1 MADNITYRF
10 IQNVGDYFPSGYF
23 TEDFADKVQK
33 CAGRTADEMKE
44 LNKPFITLRA
54 QYEEYKNFI
63 INAHPRVK
71 DAIRRTHE
79 WHTALLNV
87 LGYDT
92 DHAYQEPFVVSDKGE
107 FVEMIPVRH
116 VLRSGDKISMLIM
129 EMQHLISVN
138 EQSPAGLFEQ
148 QYESEPDK
156 YTRQQRYYAGQ
167 WADVIPARYLDK
179 EKYHFSPAIINKA
192 ITQLFLM
199 PEERRPNFIL
209 MLAGNVVFLFNK
221 DKWARG
227 AYLQFS
233 LDDLYA
239 QGQLKSSRNHYALFQ
254 LLVNKEAL
262 AADGQTVLMDS
273 LIEESYKN
281 AYEVTKDLKE
291 GVILAVET
299 LANEALYYMKH
310 VAHRPFGKKHA
321 EADGTVTYDETNDDF
336 EAEVK
341 DDCLT
346 IVYRLLFILFAESRP
361 ELEILPTGD
370 EVYKRGYSF
379 EALRDLEQMRLISDE
394 ARNGY
399 FFDDSIHHLFG
410 ILSKGFHKDDEADN
424 KSFRVRPIDSPMFN
438 DHRLK
443 QLQDVRIR
451 NVKWQEIIR
460 ALSLSRSKKYCGR
473 ISYANLGVNQL
484 GSVYESLLAYR
495 GFYAEEDYIE
505 VCKAGAPED
514 GTYLVP
520 YSRMEAFDIKEV
532 ICDEETGEPIKLP
545 RGTFVYRLN
554 GRDRQKSA
562 SYYTPEVL
570 TRSTIKYTIK
580 AMVDEVRE
588 GKRKPMELLDLKILE
603 PAVGAAAF
611 LNEVINQ
618 LAEAYMTYVEKKPAP
633 DRYRDELQKVKA
645 YIATHNVYGV
655 DLNPTAIELG
665 KLSLW
670 LNVIHK
676 DMETPFFANRLTVG
690 NAVIG
695 AWFKVYARQEVLAK
709 KGSRKLEANEWWTK
723 APHKVKFG
731 RTRVNRSVNEV
742 YYFLLPDKAMLAAL
756 GLRDMKREHA
766 TEAKLMAD
774 RLKDWTAPIGEEQ
787 FRTLQRL
794 SAKIDLLLRKAMETQ
809 VNIERLTN
817 NRRDIWPHEI
827 SQENQLFRAYEQ
839 AEKYAE
845 KERIFDTRYRRD
857 NAYYKLK
864 LVMDYWCALWFWE
877 YQDAFALPTRE
888 EYWREIENLLDVS
901 NDKLDRNTQRV
912 MAGVNIVSEEPEFEY
927 GNGRMTEEQA
937 QIVTKSK
944 EEILESTTSQMTLF
958 VEEEPERFRI
968 VKRLA
973 NRYHFFHPMLE
984 FIEVFWIRDGFDI
997 ICGNPP
1003 WLKLEF
1009 DEQGIISEKY
1019 PEIAIRK
1026 VSAPEARTL
1035 RNDFFAASPLLAQ
1048 LYRDEE
1054 LENAGAA
1061 TFMNAHCNYPLLEGQ
1076 QTNLYKCILE
1086 NGFSLLSDRGY
1097 MGILHPEGV
1106 YDDPNGQSF
1115 RREIYKRLRFHFQ
1128 YQNAFNLFP
1137 IGHREKYGTS
1147 VYGGYQ
1153 EIGFYSINNLFIPQ
1167 TIDACFAHSGH
1178 GICGGIKINGEWNTT
1193 GHHDRIVH
1201 ITEKELKVMAD
1212 TFEQGAEAQSAKLV
1226 SIHATQIMEIL
1237 KAFAAF
1243 PKHVGDFNPNIQECY
1258 HETGAVDAGII
1269 KRETFYPNVDNYEM
1283 VYNGPQIY
1291 VGNPCYKTP
1300 KSICNTKADYDTIDL
1315 TSISVEYMA
1324 RSNYRPIMPL
1334 AEYKKQVQGFYI
1346 GQDSMGNAMYDNWID
1361 YYKVGFR
1368 KMINLSGER
1377 SLICAVL
1384 PRRTAHINGV
1394 ISATFS
1400 SRDNTVDMAALCASL
1415 PLDFFMKTIAAQ
1427 NLTSVRMQGFP
1438 LGVDKKYNSALR
1450 SRCLRLNCVT
1460 NHYAELWQEVWNPA
1474 YREDT
1479 WSINDPR
1486 LAPWDTLT
1494 EQWNHDIPLRNYF
1507 ARRQALVEIDVVAAM
1522 ALGLTLD
1529 ELIMMYKIQ
1538 FPVLQQNENDTWYD
1552 TEGKIVFTCS
1562 KGLTGVGLDRPAWN
1576 AMRGEEITNENGV
1589 VMGYK
1594 GIEPTYIHIIDP
1606 ARSEL
1611 YGGQKQTFVAPYT
1624 KCDRIDDYRTA
1635 WAHFEKIFNK

>member
-10 IQNVGDYFPSGYF
+10 IQNIGDYFPSGYF
-23 TEDFADKVQK
+23 TENFVDKVQK

-44 LNKPFITLRA
+44 LNKPFTALRA
-54 QYEEYKNFI
+54 QYEDYKNFI
-63 INAHPRVK
+63 INDHPRVK
-71 DAIRRTHE
+71 DVIRRTHE
-79 WHTALLNV
+79 WHTALLKV

-92 DHAYQEPFVVSDKGE
+92 DHAYQEPYVVSDNGE
-107 FVEMIPVRH
+107 VIEMIPVRH
-116 VLRSGDKISMLIM
+116 ILRSGDKISMLIM
-129 EMQHLISVN
+129 EMQHLISVD

-156 YTRQQRYYAGQ
+156 NTRQQRYYAGQ
-167 WADVIPARYLDK
+167 WADVIPAQYLNK

-192 ITQLFLM
+192 VTQIFLM
-199 PEERRPNFIL
+199 PEERRPHFIL
-209 MLAGNVVFLFNK
+209 MLAGNMVFLFDK

-227 AYLQFS
+227 SYLQFS
-233 LDDLYA
+233 IDDLYT
-239 QGQLKSSRNHYALFQ
+239 QGQIKSSRNHYALFQ

-310 VAHRPFGKKHA
+310 ITHRPFGKKHI
-321 EADGTVTYDETNDDF
+321 EADGTIAYDETDDDF

-379 EALRDLEQMRLISDE
+379 EALRDLEQVRLISDE
-394 ARNGY
+394 TRNSY
-399 FFDDSIHHLFG
+399 FFDDSIKHLFA
-410 ILSKGFHKDDEADN
+410 ILSKGFHKDDEANN
-424 KSFRVRPIDSPMFN
+424 KSFRVRPIDSPIFN
-438 DHRLK
+438 DNRLK
-443 QLQDVRIR
+443 QLHDVRIR

-460 ALSLSRSKKYCGR
+460 ALSLSHSKKYCGR
-473 ISYANLGVNQL
+473 ISYASLGVNQL

-520 YSRMEAFDIKEV
+520 YSRMEAFDIREV
-532 ICDEETGEPIKLP
+532 ICDDETGEPRRLP

-580 AMVDEVRE
+580 AIVDEVRE
-588 GKRKPMELLDLKILE
+588 GKRKPMDLLDLKILE

-695 AWFKVYARQEVLAK
+695 AWLKVYDRNEIQAK

-731 RTRVNRSVNEV
+731 RTRVNRSVNKEV
-742 YYFLLPDKAMLAAL
+742 YHFLLPDKAMLAAL
-756 GLRDMKREHA
+756 GLKDMKKEHA
-766 TEAKLMAD
+766 TEAKVMAD
-774 RLKDWTAPIGEEQ
+774 RLKDWTAPIGEDQ

-794 SAKIDLLLRKAMETQ
+794 SAKIDLLLREAMETQ
-809 VNIERLTN
+809 VNIEHLTN

-827 SQENQLFRAYEQ
+827 PQDNKLFRAYDQ

-845 KERIFDTRYRRD
+845 KERIFDTRYRHD

-877 YQDAFALPTRE
+877 YQDAAALPTRE

-901 NDKLDRNTQRV
+901 NDKLDRNTQRA
-912 MAGVNIVSEEPEFEY
+912 MAGANMVCEEPEFEY
-927 GNGRMTEEQA
+927 GSKRMTEEQA

-944 EEILESTTSQMTLF
+944 EEMLESTTSQTTLF
-958 VEEEPERFRI
+958 ADEEPERFKI
-968 VKRLA
+968 AKRLA
-973 NRYHFFHPMLE
+973 GRYHFFHPMLE
-984 FIEVFWIRDGFDI
+984 FIEVFWLRDGFDI

-1003 WLKLEF
+1003 WLKLQF
-1009 DEQGIISEKY
+1009 DDKAVLSERY
-1019 PEIAIRK
+1019 PEVMIHK
-1026 VSAPEARTL
+1026 VSAPDARAMQT
-1035 RNDFFAASPLLAQ
+1035 RFME
-1048 LYRDEE
+1048 DESMRRIYE
-1054 LENAGAA
+1054 DEQMEVQCSSV
-1061 TFMNAHCNYPLLEGQ
+1061 FMNAFANYPLLIGQ
-1076 QTNLYKCILE
+1076 QTNLYKCVLTNTFDLVSAE
-1086 NGFSLLSDRGY
+1086 NGY
-1097 MGILHPEGV
+1097 IGILCPESI
-1106 YDDPNGQSF
+1106 YDDPKGQPL
-1115 RREIYKRLRFHFQ
+1115 RRELYKRLRYHFQ
-1128 YQNAFNLFP
+1128 YQNELRLFAEVD
-1137 IGHREKYGTS
+1137 HHT
-1147 VYGGYQ
+1147 VYGDQLLGPRRSSSPRFASLSN
-1153 EIGFYSINNLFIPQ
+1153 IFHPN
-1167 TIDACFAHSGH
+1167 TVDACFAHDGH
-1178 GICGGIKINGEWNTT
+1178 GDCGGIKDKEGNWNTVA
-1193 GHHDRIVH
+1193 HKNRIVH
-1201 ITEKELKVMAD
+1201 FGEEELRVLAK
-1212 TFEQGAEAQSAKLV
+1212 TFENSDDWEATKLV
-1226 SIHATQIMEIL
+1226 GIHNKEIIDVL
-1237 KAFAAF
+1237 RSLSDFSN
-1243 PKHVGDFNPNIQECY
+1243 HVSDIEHITSVC
-1258 HETGAVDAGII
+1258 HDETYGIDKGII
-1269 KRETFYPNVDNYEM
+1269 VRNTCFPNWDNYEM
-1283 VYNGPQIY
+1283 IYNGPQFYIN
-1291 VGNPCYKTP
+1291 NPLYKTP
-1300 KSICNTKADYDTIDL
+1300 RSSCVLNSDYDPIDL
-1315 TSISVEYMA
+1315 EKISDDYSS
-1324 RSNYRPIMPL
+1324 RTNYLPGL
-1334 AEYKKQVQGFYI
+1334 ELNEYKNLINGFKI
-1346 GQDSMGNAMYDNWID
+1346 GQNKDGNSTFECWMD

-1368 KMINLSGER
+1368 KMLSQAGER
-1377 SLICAVL
+1377 TMICALL
-1384 PRRTAHINGV
+1384 PRKSAHIHGV
-1394 ISATFS
+1394 ISVAFRNGNYS
-1400 SRDNTVDMAALCASL
+1400 VDMTALCSSL
-1415 PLDFFMKTIAAQ
+1415 VLDFYMKTVGAS
-1427 NLTSVRMQGFP
+1427 NLMPMRMQMLP
-1438 LGVDKKYNSALR
+1438 LGVPFQYIKPLR
-1450 SRCLRLNCVT
+1450 ARTLRLNCVT
-1460 NHYAELWQEVWNPA
+1460 NRYADLWQEVWDA
-1474 YREDT
+1474 SYKQEQ
-1479 WSINDPR
+1479 WSIKDKR
-1486 LAPWDTLT
+1486 LAPWNTLT
-1494 EQWNHDIPLRNYF
+1494 EEWNHNTPLRNYF
-1507 ARRQALVEIDVVAAM
+1507 ERRMALVEIDVLAAM

-1529 ELIMMYKIQ
+1529 ELIMMYEIQ

-1552 TEGKIVFTCS
+1552 RHGRIVFTCS
-1562 KGLTGVGLDRPAWN
+1562 KGLIGVGVDRPTWN
-1576 AMRGEEITNENGV
+1576 RIREMHPGE
-1589 VMGYK
+1589 
-1594 GIEPTYIHIIDP
+1594 TYTYTLT
-1606 ARSEL
+1606 SEL
-1611 YGGQKQTFVAPYT
+1611 YAGQTITYEAPFT
-1624 KCDRIDDYRTA
+1624 KCDRVEDYRTA
-1635 WAHFEKIFNK
+1635 WEYFENVYNK